1 MSAVFWFCFDFAF
14 SFPFFLLVERSKRS
28 SARAEDRKAKALLCS
43 LRRNYPYQVKGFG
56 FLRLSRP
63 RAAPL
68 IIFCGTLVPR
78 RILYHTEIRLSTAD
92 TIFCIFRKFAEAR
105 EEYLCL
111 NIKSPSRYSLS
122 SSGIFIFLRAVFVT
136 VCFCDK
142 LAYCRGDF
150 IILFSYERS
159 NAPDVVFAAH

>member
-1 MSAVFWFCFDFAF
+1 MQSAKTDCKSILSI
-14 SFPFFLLVERSKRS
+14 SF
-28 SARAEDRKAKALLCS
+28 
-43 LRRNYPYQVKGFG
+43 LRRHYPYQVKGFG

-136 VCFCDK
+136 VCF
-142 LAYCRGDF
+142 
-150 IILFSYERS
+150 
-159 NAPDVVFAAH
+159 